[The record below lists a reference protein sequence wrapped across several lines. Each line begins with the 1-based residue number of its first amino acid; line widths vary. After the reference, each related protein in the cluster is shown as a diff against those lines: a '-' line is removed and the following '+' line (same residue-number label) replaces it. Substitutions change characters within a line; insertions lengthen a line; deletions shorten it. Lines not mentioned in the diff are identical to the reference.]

1 MPPRL
6 AFSAALLP
14 LVVACASTVEPA
26 PTPADASLADAPLA
40 DAASPDGASP
50 DGTPADASACPPR
63 RELPGAP
70 ACAGLVELTAAANAV
85 AGSPDTYALTNLSPD
100 RNTVRPECAMEPW
113 QDGFESRVRFT
124 APRGGRWRFTASGEE
139 LWALD
144 VRLHCGAPTACVG
157 RPEVHGPFAS
167 ATHTVDVQLERG
179 ESVSVALDGC
189 PRAGACRYALRA
201 QRVADLACEFATPNQ
216 RRCTAAAERCAV
228 DACDPERFRCVAAPL
243 PRGSIAGA
251 RVLVDDENAWVL
263 ARLDAPE
270 LARQSMMVRWLDAAG
285 RELAGGNYLGSL
297 RADGDDFVVASS
309 PPPAGTVRAVLWLYD
324 GAPNER
330 HPGVEAPLERL
341 VAPAAG
347 AACDDRAFAT
357 RCGSGLRCEPLGAVG
372 TCRPVTAVELTRVRA
387 WRDDEAGA
395 LRVEIEGTG
404 LGRHVQEFAVRLLGA
419 DGAALATL
427 PTVVTATRFALHSD
441 VSFRAQF
448 ELSAASRPP
457 GAPAGFMLPRGVA
470 RVELVAR
477 DQDGARSAPAVADVA
492 PVAVV
497 AAGAFC
503 DAPELGCGAGLDCAD
518 APGGDRARCLPRTP
532 PRACDVEAGAATWAP
547 TGRGTTHALEGA
559 PHEVGG
565 ITACYSGRSQGR
577 VVLEFVAPAAGEYA
591 FAQEGL
597 RAIEVLTAC
606 GDGALP
612 GACALSPQGSTSSS
626 VTATLAAGQRT
637 RLTLLGDDRTFMR
650 QPFRVTVRVP

>member
-1 MPPRL
+1 MPRHL
-6 AFSAALLP
+6 AFSAALLS

-26 PTPADASLADAPLA
+26 QTPADASLSDAPLP
-40 DAASPDGASP
+40 DAASPDAALS
-50 DGTPADASACPPR
+50 DASTCPPR

-70 ACAGLVELTAAANAV
+70 ACNGLLELTAAANAV
-85 AGSPDTYALTNLSPD
+85 AGSPDTFALANLTPE
-100 RNTVRPECAMEPW
+100 RNSVRPDCAMEPW
-113 QDGFESRVRFT
+113 QDGFESRIRFT

-139 LWALD
+139 LWSLD

-201 QRVADLACEFATPNQ
+201 QRVADLACEFATPGQ
-216 RRCTAAAERCAV
+216 RRCTAAAERCV
-228 DACDPERFRCVAAPL
+228 FDACDPERFRCVAAPL

-251 RVLVDDENAWVL
+251 RVLVDAERAWVL

-270 LARQSMMVRWLDAAG
+270 LERQPMMVRWLDAAG

-297 RADGDDFVVASS
+297 RADGDDFVVSTSA
-309 PPPAGTVRAVLWLYD
+309 PPAGATRAVLWLYD
-324 GAPNER
+324 GAPNAG
-330 HPGVEAPLERL
+330 HPGVEAPIERL

-357 RCGSGLRCEPLGAVG
+357 RCGSGLRCEPLGAAG
-372 TCRPVTAVELTRVRA
+372 TCRPATAVELTRVRA
-387 WRDDEAGA
+387 WRDDGAGA
-395 LRVEIEGTG
+395 LRVAIEGTG

-427 PTVVTATRFALHSD
+427 PTVVTATRFAFNSD

-457 GAPAGFMLPRGVA
+457 GAPAGFTLPRGVA

-477 DQDGARSAPAVADVA
+477 DQDGARSAPAVAEVA
-492 PVAVV
+492 PVTVV

-503 DAPELGCGAGLDCAD
+503 DAPELGCGAGLACAD
-518 APGGDRARCLPRTP
+518 APGGDRARCLPRAA

-547 TGRGTTHALEGA
+547 TGRGVTHALEGA

-565 ITACYSGRSQGR
+565 VTACFGGRSQGR
-577 VVLEFVAPAAGEYA
+577 VVLEFIAPAAGEYA

-637 RLTLLGDDRTFMR
+637 RLTLLGDDRSFAR